1 VLGELNPDIIVG
13 LIGDPRFGQ
22 AEQTVDSFAVTIG
35 GSGAITAC
43 AAARLGLDTALVA
56 VVGQDVHGRLMMS
69 ELSARGVDI
78 SHVQTSSSEPTGA
91 TVLLVRPGGDRAI
104 LTSMGTIEALTADR
118 VPTQVLIGADHVHLA
133 GWFLQHGL
141 RPGASGLLAL
151 ARAGGASVS
160 LDPNY
165 DPALGW
171 DAGIGDV
178 LAKVDVLLVN
188 EREATGIAA
197 ALGQRFGADGH
208 TDGSDFQGGGVAGSV
223 EFLLEQMTVE
233 DQPGSPAREVVLKR
247 GADGAVCLS
256 KAAGRPV
263 ERVTAAVPDREW
275 LTPVTDTVG
284 AGDCLAAA
292 WICARLSGAT
302 AGEALRRAVV
312 AGSLSTRSTG
322 GVDGAATAE
331 DIDRVLGPTAAASH
345 A

>member
-118 VPTQVLIGADHVHLA
+118 VPTQVLTGADHVHLA

-263 ERVTAAVPDREW
+263 ERVTAAVPDGEW
-275 LTPVTDTVG
+275 LTPVADTVG

-302 AGEALRRAVV
+302 ADEALRLAVV

-331 DIDRVLGPTAAASH
+331 DIDRVLRPTAAASRT
-345 A
+345 